1 MSDIDKCNCKPFSEG
16 IMYTGDCPIHQAKMT
31 YISLK
36 KLLDEHPELK
46 AKLEA
51 LIQEQV
57 RLARID
63 EVERFLV
70 EPGEVIPYNNNTFA
84 DGFRYV
90 VEKLQARLEELR
102 GEK

>member
-57 RLARID
+57 RLARIS
-63 EVERFLV
+63 ELATRFLV
-70 EPGEVIPYNNNTFA
+70 EPG
-84 DGFRYV
+84 
-90 VEKLQARLEELR
+90 
-102 GEK
+102 

>member
-57 RLARID
+57 RLELEAILDIEGGTVDAWASPAYQHILNRI
-63 EVERFLV
+63 
-70 EPGEVIPYNNNTFA
+70 
-84 DGFRYV
+84 
-90 VEKLQARLEELR
+90 EELKVLKSLKGR
-102 GEK
+102 NK